1 MAFLSFLTSLFYVV
15 LCLVMIVKI
24 FLGREKVHKNK
35 EKSYKFTQ
43 GRVKY

>member
-15 LCLVMIVKI
+15 LSLVMIVKI

-35 EKSYKFTQ
+35 KSYKFTQ